1 MSYAYQVIGS
11 EDGTIG
17 ICASRK
23 RAIEKA
29 VEYVTQNGDTYE
41 RTDTKYGDV
50 YIDGGG
56 VSARVERWFLS

>member
-29 VEYVTQNGDTYE
+29 IEYVTQNGGTYE

-50 YIDGGG
+50 CIEGDN
-56 VSARVERWFLS
+56 VNSRVERWFLS

>member
-29 VEYVTQNGDTYE
+29 VEYVTQDSWAFE
-41 RTDTKYGDV
+41 REDSNGDV
-50 YIDGGG
+50 YIEGDRI
-56 VSARVERWFLS
+56 SARVEQWFLS

>member
-17 ICASRK
+17 IYASRQ

-29 VEYVTQNGDTYE
+29 IEYVLQSDNTYD
-41 RTDTKYGDV
+41 RADFKYGDV
-50 YIDGGG
+50 YIKGEG
-56 VSARVERWFLS
+56 STARVERWLLQ

>member
-29 VEYVTQNGDTYE
+29 VEYVTQSGDTYE
-41 RTDTKYGDV
+41 RTDSKYGDV
-50 YIDGGG
+50 HISG
-56 VSARVERWFLS
+56 VNTSASVERWLME

>member
-17 ICASRK
+17 ICANRK

-29 VEYVTQNGDTYE
+29 IEYVTQNGGTYE
-41 RTDTKYGDV
+41 RTDTEYGDV
-50 YIDGGG
+50 YIEAGNI
-56 VSARVERWFLS
+56 SASVERWFLS